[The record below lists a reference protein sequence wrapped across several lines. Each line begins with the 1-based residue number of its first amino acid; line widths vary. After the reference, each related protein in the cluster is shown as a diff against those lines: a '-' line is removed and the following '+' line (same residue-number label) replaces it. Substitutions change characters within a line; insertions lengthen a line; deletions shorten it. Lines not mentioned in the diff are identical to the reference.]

1 MKPIL
6 YRLMKEYK
14 GRAFINFINVDQ
26 NRSATDAYQLTGCP
40 TFILFRDGVEV
51 DRRVGAQSEE
61 QLRGLIEA
69 HLE

>member
-26 NRSATDAYQLTGCP
+26 AKGVTQAYQLTGCP

-51 DRRVGAQSEE
+51 ERCVGAQSEQ
-61 QLRGLIEA
+61 QLKDMLDKWI
-69 HLE
+69 